1 MTKLSQT
8 KTGIWRIQYRI
19 PGVHS
24 PQKESFGRGD
34 AARQQA
40 EERIMEL
47 QTGYVYTS
55 KVISSRRRLY
65 LDELSQCYLD
75 MLRSKGKTENWAKS
89 IKYILNEHFLPNL
102 CHVPVNELTMM
113 DIFRVAERFK
123 SKAAA
128 TQNRYLDILRAIF
141 NFGCQLELIANNP
154 MKLWKKVKERPREVY
169 LTVPDLT
176 KIYKL
181 APDHLK
187 WIIEVEWEL
196 GTRPGRSELFS
207 LRWSDVDFDND
218 VLRVRG
224 TKTLTSN
231 RIIPLTPNFKARL
244 LEMKAKATTD
254 YLIEFKGKPVITC
267 KTSFRKTV
275 TKAGITYPV
284 RLYDIRHLFATTM
297 LANGGDLKAV
307 SKLLGHASTIMTAN
321 NYYHELKGEKAV
333 ALSRK
338 PMLAL
343 A

>member
-8 KTGIWRIQYRI
+8 KTGVWRIQYRI

-34 AARQQA
+34 SAMEQA
-40 EERIMEL
+40 MERIGEIKS
-47 QTGYVYTS
+47 GYVYTP
-55 KVISSRRRLY
+55 KVIASRRRLY
-65 LDELSQCYLD
+65 LDELGQYYID
-75 MLRSKGKTENWAKS
+75 MMRSKGKTDGWIRT
-89 IKYILNEHFLPNL
+89 IKYLLNGYFLPNL
-102 CHVPVNELTMM
+102 CHVPVNELNMM
-113 DIFRVAERFK
+113 DIFKVSERFNDK
-123 SKAAA
+123 SDA
-128 TQNRYLDILRAIF
+128 TKNRYMDTLNAIF
-141 NFGCQLELIANNP
+141 NLGCQLELIIKNP
-154 MKLWKKVKERPREVY
+154 MRSWKKFKEKPREIY
-169 LTVPDLT
+169 LTVQDLS
-176 KIYKL
+176 KIYNL

-231 RIIPLTPNFKARL
+231 RIIPLTPNFKTRL
-244 LEMKAKATTD
+244 LEMKEKATTD

-267 KTSFRKTV
+267 KTTFRNTV
-275 TKAGITYPV
+275 KKAGITYPV
-284 RLYDIRHLFATTM
+284 RLYDLRHLFASTI

-321 NYYHELKGEKAV
+321 TYYHELKGEKAA

-338 PMLAL
+338 PVLAV
-343 A
+343 